1 MNRRPLAA
9 YCALTALIAAVSV
22 LPPPAIA
29 QSPAASPA
37 ASDDKPALPRTAWGD
52 PDLRGMWVNNNATPL
67 ERPKEFAGKQTLSE
81 AELAELKEK
90 AAAVVDGGDAYF
102 GDDFIKAAVAQGTE
116 YRSFDQKTGNY
127 NQFWIAERE
136 IENRTSLIV
145 DPPDGRLPALTPEG
159 QQRRATARS
168 NFLGNERAGPEDL
181 NLAGRCISYGMP
193 YIQAGYNSYS
203 QILQTPGYV
212 VILQELIHDAR
223 IIPLDGRP
231 HLPGPMRQWHGDPRG
246 HWEGDTLVVDSTNF
260 SPKSQFW
267 GTAENLH
274 LIERFT
280 RIDADTIAFE
290 FTVDD
295 PTTYTKT
302 WTAMIPLKASPDAI
316 FEYACHEGNISME
329 GVLRGARVLEQA
341 AAEAAK
347 RGSN

>member
-1 MNRRPLAA
+1 MYRRTLAT
-9 YCALTALIAAVSV
+9 YCALTAMIAAVSL
-22 LPPPAIA
+22 LPPPAFA
-29 QSPAASPA
+29 QSSA
-37 ASDDKPALPRTAWGD
+37 ASDHKPTLPRTPWGD
-52 PDLRGMWVNNNATPL
+52 PDLQGMWVNNNATSL

-90 AAAVVDGGDAYF
+90 AAAVVDGGDAFF

-145 DPPDGRLPALTPEG
+145 DPPDGRLPPLTPEG
-159 QQRRATARS
+159 QQRRATATS

-181 NLAGRCISYGMP
+181 NLAGRCITYGMP

-203 QILQTPGYV
+203 QILQAPGYV
-212 VILQELIHDAR
+212 VILQEMIHDAR

-231 HLPGPMRQWHGDPRG
+231 HLPGQIRQWHGDPRG
-246 HWEGDTLVVDSTNF
+246 RWEGDTLVVESTNF
-260 SPKSQFW
+260 SPKSQFR

-274 LIERFT
+274 LTERFT
-280 RIDADTIAFE
+280 RTDAETIAFE

-295 PTTYTKT
+295 PTTYTDT
-302 WTAMIPLKASPDAI
+302 WTAMIPLKKSSDAI

-329 GVLRGARVLEQA
+329 GVLRGARALEQA
-341 AAEAAK
+341 AAEA
-347 RGSN
+347 GESNPN